1 LKEEKDDMYN
11 KFENVIADLR
21 KKANYKNHI
30 LEQKLS
36 TFQRD
41 YDKKEL
47 DLRELV

>member
-1 LKEEKDDMYN
+1 M
-11 KFENVIADLR
+11 VIGDLR

-30 LEQKLS
+30 LEQKLA

>member
-1 LKEEKDDMYN
+1 MQK
-11 KFENVIADLR
+11 KFESVIQQLR
-21 KKANYKNHI
+21 QKANYKNYM
-30 LEQKLS
+30 LEQKLA